1 MVQHR
6 QLAPILRQDI
16 YIPEFRTKKTDY
28 LPISR
33 LQDSK
38 TSQML
43 EDAGVGVVELL
54 VALDVKV
61 YRPIYQHL

>member
-6 QLAPILRQDI
+6 QFTPILRQDI
-16 YIPEFRTKKTDY
+16 YIPESRTKKTDY
-28 LPISR
+28 LPILR
-33 LQDSK
+33 FQDSK
-38 TSQML
+38 TFQML
-43 EDAGVGVVELL
+43 EDAGVGIVELL